1 MSYFCHQF
9 LQMEICLAM
18 LVIDTE
24 KMNLKQKM
32 IGNNMVNHLMS
43 ILLIMPFLIVI
54 LLKLI
59 QKLTLTMYY
68 KRFILDYKLN
78 KKSIIEE
85 YFISPIFLMQLV
97 VLMVSCNNFGECYSQ
112 VFLRLAQLMV
122 LSVKCIE
129 LKVKI
134 NHYILIQMEIRNKME
149 MFA

>member
-1 MSYFCHQF
+1 
-9 LQMEICLAM
+9 
-18 LVIDTE
+18 
-24 KMNLKQKM
+24 
-32 IGNNMVNHLMS
+32 MVNHLMS

-149 MFA
+149 MFAWWDWANVTIFWIICILNQWWVISFVVVPRR